1 MSTNNK
7 ATQRKLNP
15 KRKMKTSIGDGKNS
29 TYNKARQ
36 KKNGKK
42 KYRGQGK

>member
-1 MSTNNK
+1 M
-7 ATQRKLNP
+7 ATKNAGNFSP

-29 TYNKARQ
+29 TYNKKRH
-36 KKNGKK
+36 KKHGKK